1 MEKIKSPTGIL
12 KNNLNVENVAGFGV
26 NSTTTRG
33 KNGQNFHENKC
44 VQNSTKL
51 MEKVKLQTEII
62 KIYLD
67 VEKAGGL
74 GLKTRMKKDKQGAKF
89 TWKSLCPEFHKNN
102 RKGQVTNKDYEN
114 YLRCWK
120 CRWFRGEKSNEK
132 GQKGGKIYMKINVSR
147 IPPSS

>member
-1 MEKIKSPTGIL
+1 MEKVKSPTEIL
-12 KNNLNVENVAGFGV
+12 KINLNVENVARFGV
-26 NSTTTRG
+26 KSRTTRG

-62 KIYLD
+62 KINLD

-89 TWKSLCPEFHKNN
+89 TWRLICPEFHQFN

-114 YLRCWK
+114 
-120 CRWFRGEKSNEK
+120 
-132 GQKGGKIYMKINVSR
+132 
-147 IPPSS
+147 